1 MSVEQVDGV
10 LAALADAT
18 RRQVLDRLA
27 AHGEATAT
35 LLAAE
40 LPVSRQAIVK
50 HLIVLEQAGLVSSRR
65 AGREVRFAPRS
76 QPLDATAR
84 WMASLAAEWDTRLAV
99 IKRIAESDTSSNRP
113 PHQRPTSPP
122 PHRPQADHP

>member
-99 IKRIAESDTSSNRP
+99 IKRIAESDASSNRP